1 MLPDKAKSNRTK
13 KVHSI
18 TLRLQFT
25 PALLHICLPIRRV
38 PILQLIFILDVQTGS
53 ADKDTP
59 YDPRDPRPE
68 WPYVPTD
75 QATPA
80 PSRPEQ
86 YKAAVGD
93 RTKIS
98 CQIENQNTRT
108 SWRRQDG
115 GPLPRNSF
123 LSGGDLIIEYTQEDA
138 AGVYECVVHEP
149 NGDYPIVTTELVV
162 VGKSWLTQI
171 YCSLPNPQQRC
182 LFISSIRIATN
193 HIATID
199 AIDGANW

>member
-1 MLPDKAKSNRTK
+1 MAEC
-13 KVHSI
+13 
-18 TLRLQFT
+18 Q
-25 PALLHICLPIRRV
+25 LLL
-38 PILQLIFILDVQTGS
+38 FILHSQDDMINFFLLFQIGS

-68 WPYVPTD
+68 WPYQPVD
-75 QATPA
+75 QSTSP

-86 YKAAVGD
+86 YKVAIGD

-98 CQIENQNTRT
+98 CSIENQNKRT

-115 GPLPRNSF
+115 GPLPRNSH
-123 LSGGDLIIEYTQEDA
+123 LSGGDLIIEYTQDDA

-162 VGKSWLTQI
+162 VGKCLRLKLNLVRFDIHSISILFRIVQNCQESPCI
-171 YCSLPNPQQRC
+171 RRC
-182 LFISSIRIATN
+182 
-193 HIATID
+193 H
-199 AIDGANW
+199 